1 MYDCRIVVDTQGRAG
16 RIADINREGKPA
28 VTDQVQTELLSTVR
42 DVDVFRTLLAD
53 LHDDMAGKAARFR
66 QLADLSA
73 TLGSS
78 GTMMPGGETAF
89 AAWTEARSSFVH
101 GNYVATVLLCQGLA
115 EHILAAHLT
124 LGLDGEE
131 LPDRVSFKDT
141 LNRCVSRDVITSRDA
156 DDLRRL
162 MNLRNPL
169 THYRSIDDP
178 SNLSRRILDTRLPAE
193 MHLLN
198 DATFAMSMAIRLL
211 ALPAFRLG
219 D

>member
-1 MYDCRIVVDTQGRAG
+1 MA
-16 RIADINREGKPA
+16 E
-28 VTDQVQTELLSTVR
+28 QVQSELLSPIK
-42 DVDVFRTLLAD
+42 DVDVFRILLAD
-53 LHDDMAGKAARFR
+53 LHDDMAGKVARFR

-73 TLGSS
+73 ALGSS

-115 EHILAAHLT
+115 EHILAAHLAV
-124 LGLDGEE
+124 GINGEE
-131 LPDRVSFKDT
+131 VPNRISFRET
-141 LNRCVSRDVITSRDA
+141 LNRCLARNVISPSDA

-162 MNLRNPL
+162 MGLRNPL
-169 THYRSIDDP
+169 THYRTVDDP
-178 SNLSRRILDTRLPAE
+178 SNLSRRVLNSMLSAE
-193 MHLLN
+193 SHLLN

>member
-1 MYDCRIVVDTQGRAG
+1 M
-16 RIADINREGKPA
+16 
-28 VTDQVQTELLSTVR
+28 TDQSQSQLLSTVN
-42 DVDVFRTLLAD
+42 DVDVFRVLLAD
-53 LHDDMAGKAARFR
+53 LHDDLTGKVARFR

-73 TLGSS
+73 ALGSS
-78 GTMMPGGETAF
+78 GTMMPGGETVL

-115 EHILAAHLT
+115 EHMLAAHLT
-124 LGLDGEE
+124 LRLDAEE
-131 LPDRVSFKDT
+131 LPSRVSFNDT
-141 LNRCVSRDVITSRDA
+141 LQRCVARDVITQRDA

-162 MNLRNPL
+162 MHLRNPL

-178 SNLSRRILDTRLPAE
+178 SNLDRRMLDTRLPAE
-193 MHLLN
+193 THLLT

>member
-1 MYDCRIVVDTQGRAG
+1 MNGV
-16 RIADINREGKPA
+16 PA
-28 VTDQVQTELLSTVR
+28 VTDQVQSELLSTIK
-42 DVDVFRTLLAD
+42 DVDAFRMLVAD
-53 LHDDMAGKAARFR
+53 LHDDLVGKVARFR

-73 TLGSS
+73 ALGSS
-78 GTMMPGGETAF
+78 GTMMPGGETAL

-115 EHILAAHLT
+115 EHMLAAHLT
-124 LGLDGEE
+124 LGIDAEE
-131 LPDRVSFKDT
+131 LPSRVSFNDT
-141 LNRCVSRDVITSRDA
+141 LPRCVARDVITQRDA

-178 SNLSRRILDTRLPAE
+178 SNLSRRVVDSMIPAE
-193 MHLLN
+193 THLLT

>member
-1 MYDCRIVVDTQGRAG
+1 
-16 RIADINREGKPA
+16 
-28 VTDQVQTELLSTVR
+28 VTDQVQSELLSIVK
-42 DVDVFRTLLAD
+42 DVDVFRILLAE
-53 LHDDMAGKAARFR
+53 LHDDLAGKVARFR

-73 TLGSS
+73 ALGSS
-78 GTMMPGGETAF
+78 GTMMPGGETAL

-115 EHILAAHLT
+115 EHMLAAHLT
-124 LGLDGEE
+124 LGLDAEK
-131 LPDRVSFKDT
+131 LPDRVSFNET
-141 LNRCVSRDVITSRDA
+141 LQRCVSRDVITQRDA

-178 SNLSRRILDTRLPAE
+178 SNLSRRVLDAWLPAE
-193 MHLLN
+193 THLLS

-211 ALPAFRLG
+211 ALPVFRLG

>member
-1 MYDCRIVVDTQGRAG
+1 MDDLGQS
-16 RIADINREGKPA
+16 D
-28 VTDQVQTELLSTVR
+28 LLSSVR
-42 DVDVFRTLLAD
+42 DIDAFRVLVAD
-53 LHDDMAGKAARFR
+53 LHNDLAGKVARFR

-73 TLGSS
+73 ALGSS
-78 GTMMPGGETAF
+78 GTMMPGGETAL

-115 EHILAAHLT
+115 EHVLAAHLA

-131 LPDRVSFKDT
+131 LPSRVSFNDT
-141 LNRCVSRDVITSRDA
+141 LNRCVARGVIAQRDA

-178 SNLSRRILDTRLPAE
+178 SNLERRMLDTRLPAE
-193 MHLLN
+193 THLLT
-198 DATFAMSMAIRLL
+198 DATFAMSMAVRLL
-211 ALPAFRLG
+211 ALPVFRLG

>member
-1 MYDCRIVVDTQGRAG
+1 MA
-16 RIADINREGKPA
+16 E
-28 VTDQVQTELLSTVR
+28 QVQSELLSEVT
-42 DVDVFRTLLAD
+42 DVDVLRTLLAD
-53 LHDDMAGKAARFR
+53 LHDDVAGKVARFR
-66 QLADLSA
+66 QLADLSIA
-73 TLGSS
+73 LGSS

-115 EHILAAHLT
+115 EHILAAYLM
-124 LGLDGEE
+124 LGLDGEK
-131 LPDRVSFKDT
+131 LPDRVAFNDT
-141 LNRCVSRDVITSRDA
+141 LNRCLARGVITQGDA

-178 SNLSRRILDTRLPAE
+178 SNLSQRILNTRLPAE

>member
-1 MYDCRIVVDTQGRAG
+1 MI
-16 RIADINREGKPA
+16 
-28 VTDQVQTELLSTVR
+28 DQVQSELLSTVT
-42 DVDVFRTLLAD
+42 DIDVFRILLAD
-53 LHDDMAGKAARFR
+53 LHDDLTDKVARFR
-66 QLADLSA
+66 QLADLSVA
-73 TLGSS
+73 LGSL
-78 GTMMPGGETAF
+78 GTLMSGGETAS

-115 EHILAAHLT
+115 EHMLAAYLT
-124 LGLDGEE
+124 IGLDAEK
-131 LPDRVSFKDT
+131 LPDRVSFNDT
-141 LNRCVSRDVITSRDA
+141 LKRCVSRDVITLQDA

-178 SNLSRRILDTRLPAE
+178 SNLSRRVLNSMIPADT
-193 MHLLN
+193 HLLT